1 MQQSKAIIV
10 GSVII
15 GACIL
20 SFLGYNISRDRAEA
34 KALQQ
39 GREQQLVQERRA
51 ERKRLDERMHEL
63 RLDEYE
69 RKFGHLERLKL
80 VAFELGV
87 RAEGVGAACKS
98 QSLSPKHCETFE
110 KNRQALLDITPFV
123 RP

>member
-20 SFLGYNISRDRAEA
+20 AFLGYNISRDQAEA
-34 KALQQ
+34 KAVQQ
-39 GREQQLVQERRA
+39 EREQQVVEERRA
-51 ERKRLDERMHEL
+51 ERNRIDERMHEL

-69 RKFGHLERLKL
+69 RTFGHLERLKL
-80 VAFELGV
+80 VAYELGV
-87 RAEGVGAACKS
+87 RAEGVETACRK

-110 KNRQALLDITPFV
+110 KNRKALFDITPFI

>member
-39 GREQQLVQERRA
+39 ERERQLVEERRA
-51 ERKRLDERMHEL
+51 ERNRLDERMHEL
-63 RLDEYE
+63 RKDEYE
-69 RKFGHLERLKL
+69 RKFGHTERLKL

-87 RAEGVGAACKS
+87 RAEGVEAACKG
-98 QSLSPKHCETFE
+98 QSFSPKRCETFE
-110 KNRQALLDITPFV
+110 KNRQALFDNSEFT